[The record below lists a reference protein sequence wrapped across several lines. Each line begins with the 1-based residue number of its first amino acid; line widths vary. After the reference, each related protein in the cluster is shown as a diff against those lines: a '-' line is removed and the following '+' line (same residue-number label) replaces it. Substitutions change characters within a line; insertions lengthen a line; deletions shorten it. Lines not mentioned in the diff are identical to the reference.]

1 MSRPDNSASAVTHVS
16 LGISLRQP
24 DGAFD
29 SDSLARIIAAHFGL
43 EAILEFCESQDVELF
58 RSITGQ
64 G

>member
-1 MSRPDNSASAVTHVS
+1 MTHVS
-16 LGISLRQP
+16 LGMSLRQP